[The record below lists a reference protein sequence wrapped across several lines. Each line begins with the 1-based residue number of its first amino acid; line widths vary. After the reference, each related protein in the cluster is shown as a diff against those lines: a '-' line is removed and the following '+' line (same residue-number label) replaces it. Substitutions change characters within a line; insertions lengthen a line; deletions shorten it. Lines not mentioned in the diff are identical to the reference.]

1 MIYMADFEELPEKI
15 LIENNER
22 TLELERRVAVL
33 ATQISTM
40 ESNSIPH
47 LAKDIKTLKQQ
58 NRIFYV
64 LFVITWLIVII
75 NNPAAIA
82 YIVKI
87 LTGLI

>member
-1 MIYMADFEELPEKI
+1 MADFEELPEKI

-22 TLELERRVAVL
+22 TIELERRVAVL
-33 ATQISTM
+33 ATQINTM

-47 LAKDIKTLKQQ
+47 LANDIKTLKQQ
-58 NRIFYV
+58 NRMFYV

-82 YIVKI
+82 YIFK
-87 LTGLI
+87 LFEGLV